1 MVWVSAFTD
10 ARFVG
15 LWSTS
20 WIGQFQEY
28 IIYIF
33 VYVNIDYIYIIYV
46 YNKQIN
52 IHIDSYI
59 GT

>member
-1 MVWVSAFTD
+1 MVSVSAFTD

-46 YNKQIN
+46 YFFFFFLLI
-52 IHIDSYI
+52 ISL
-59 GT
+59 T